1 MARAF
6 GSGRD
11 LFRCPQRHEFGSP
24 PEAAVGGNQPT
35 VNYRGTM
42 IEISN
47 IEVGRSALARSILD
61 ALPQWFGIPAATA
74 EYVSNAER
82 LPMLA
87 ARANGSEPVGFLSL
101 WQRTPVASEA
111 YVLGVRPEW
120 HRRGVGRSL
129 FAAAERRLLADGVR
143 YLTVKTLSGTH
154 PDPNYAMTRRFYEA
168 IGFEPIEEFPTLW
181 GKDNPCLLLVKPLKS
196 GG

>member
-1 MARAF
+1 
-6 GSGRD
+6 
-11 LFRCPQRHEFGSP
+11 
-24 PEAAVGGNQPT
+24 
-35 VNYRGTM
+35 M
-42 IEISN
+42 IEIST

-61 ALPQWFGIPAATA
+61 ALPEWFGIPAATA
-74 EYVSNAER
+74 EYVSNAEH

-87 ARANGSEPVGFLSL
+87 ARAGGSEPIGFLSL
-101 WQRTPVASEA
+101 RQRTPVASEA
-111 YVLGVRPEW
+111 YVLGVRREW

-168 IGFEPIEEFPTLW
+168 LGFEPIEEFPTLW
-181 GKDNPCLLLVKPLKS
+181 GTDNPCLLLVKPLKS